1 MATGYQTLQNIEHA
15 ISQIRAREEELTRA
29 MQADNE
35 TRTALMR
42 ERARLLRQFAELRT
56 KSAVADGV
64 IDEADRLENDVAMI
78 LASRQKTIADIE
90 ARHRRAEARRKEIL
104 ESSKAQH
111 SQIAALEAELDQ
123 LAEEARRSLT
133 SNAEY
138 LAAVAR
144 RDTLAQQQGRAASK
158 ARQAEA
164 DRQRKGAPYESDPL
178 FMYLWKRN
186 YRGRDPNAAAIVRA
200 LDEWVAKLCGYNTA
214 RANYAMLIE
223 IPTRLKEH
231 AERLAKERD
240 AAAARASE
248 IEARR
253 MTELAGTDLPG
264 RLAAARAKHKEIDAS
279 LSAVET
285 ELSEAA
291 NLLNRYAEGSDDSF
305 KLAVDTLS
313 AFLDRQRYDLLMD
326 EARATAEPSDDELA
340 VRIAETM
347 RKAEAIERQ
356 VRERRGELDKLASRR
371 EELVRVVA
379 DFRRKS
385 YHEPGSIFEP
395 DMDLDDMLEAVIKGI
410 LTGAEY
416 WARTRQRQ
424 RWNGRAADPFRRS
437 SGFPPFDFGRGR
449 GGSRRRD
456 DDDDDDFRTRGGF

>member
-1 MATGYQTLQNIEHA
+1 
-15 ISQIRAREEELTRA
+15 
-29 MQADNE
+29 
-35 TRTALMR
+35 
-42 ERARLLRQFAELRT
+42 
-56 KSAVADGV
+56 
-64 IDEADRLENDVAMI
+64 
-78 LASRQKTIADIE
+78 
-90 ARHRRAEARRKEIL
+90 
-104 ESSKAQH
+104 
-111 SQIAALEAELDQ
+111 
-123 LAEEARRSLT
+123 
-133 SNAEY
+133 
-138 LAAVAR
+138 
-144 RDTLAQQQGRAASK
+144 
-158 ARQAEA
+158 
-164 DRQRKGAPYESDPL
+164 
-178 FMYLWKRN
+178 
-186 YRGRDPNAAAIVRA
+186 
-200 LDEWVAKLCGYNTA
+200 
-214 RANYAMLIE
+214 
-223 IPTRLKEH
+223 
-231 AERLAKERD
+231 
-240 AAAARASE
+240 
-248 IEARR
+248 